1 MKKLGLIGHPVGHS
15 KSPSF
20 FKTILNHIGRYEINY
35 EAFDLAKVER
45 FSELIEN
52 NPELMGLNVTIPH
65 KESIIDSLCC
75 LDESAKEVGAVN
87 TLVKTDKGWKGYN
100 TDVLSLIHI

>member
-45 FSELIEN
+45 FS
-52 NPELMGLNVTIPH
+52 
-65 KESIIDSLCC
+65 
-75 LDESAKEVGAVN
+75 
-87 TLVKTDKGWKGYN
+87 
-100 TDVLSLIHI
+100 